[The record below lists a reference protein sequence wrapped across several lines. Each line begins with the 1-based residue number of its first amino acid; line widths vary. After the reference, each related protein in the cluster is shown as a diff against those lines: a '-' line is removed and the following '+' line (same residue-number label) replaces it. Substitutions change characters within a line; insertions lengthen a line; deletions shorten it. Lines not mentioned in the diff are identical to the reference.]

1 MATKKKATTPT
12 LQEFI
17 RDNKNNAELNAQ
29 VAIAERQFEQAM
41 DSMVDDS
48 YNKRFEEETAME
60 NTEVN
65 LEQAAEE
72 MAADTAA
79 HNEAAKNHK
88 KSNIK
93 FGPWI
98 PPTTKQLDAIISFG
112 ASFTYDEKIKWP
124 ALGTFDIEAAKHV
137 LDQLH
142 RLYSEGKMTRRYYP
156 DRYKGYYAEKL
167 KIARAIAAKWPETH
181 MDPKL
186 TTENSSSKH

>member
-1 MATKKKATTPT
+1 MARKKTGTETK
-12 LQEFI
+12 
-17 RDNKNNAELNAQ
+17 D
-29 VAIAERQFEQAM
+29 AIEAIKQ
-41 DSMVDDS
+41 DD
-48 YNKRFEEETAME
+48 KRMEETVME

-65 LEQAAEE
+65 IEEAAAE
-72 MAADTAA
+72 MQAD
-79 HNEAAKNHK
+79 NEVVKDHK

-93 FGPWI
+93 FGPFV

-112 ASFTYDEKIKWP
+112 ASFSYDEKIKWP
-124 ALGTFDIEAAKHV
+124 AIGTFDIEAAKHV

-156 DRYKGYYAEKL
+156 DVYKGYYAEKL
-167 KIARAIAAKWPETH
+167 KIARSIAAKWPETH